1 MPPLQQ
7 NKSRCDQSDRAISTY
22 LKVAISESKDPSIIL
37 RQGHVTTNFLRK
49 IYRAGKYYFKVASAM
64 IGLPSK
70 VVNKHF
76 ITNNVFTVPHKTFRY
91 KTLNFHENMTEH
103 DQNLLS

>member
-1 MPPLQQ
+1 MSLQ
-7 NKSRCDQSDRAISTY
+7 
-22 LKVAISESKDPSIIL
+22 
-37 RQGHVTTNFLRK
+37 NFLRK

-76 ITNNVFTVPHKTFRY
+76 ITNNVFTVPHKTFRD

-103 DQNLLS
+103 DQNLLSWGIRNYSNGHNKAMWR